1 MSDFPT
7 EWLDLREP
15 ADKRSRN
22 AEIAQA
28 VAARFAL
35 RDALCVVD
43 LGSGTG
49 ANLRAIAPLLPR
61 QQSWTLVDN
70 NPALLDAA
78 KTRLAAWADASAEE
92 ADRLQLEKDGRKIG
106 VTFSSADL
114 AAGHDPVLKNGPEL
128 VTASAFFDLVSEAFI
143 RGLAKAVAMRGA
155 AFYATLTCNGLYRW
169 TPHRP
174 SDNQIAAAFQ
184 RHQMRDKGFG
194 PAAGPLAAAY
204 LADQFRL
211 NGYLVL
217 EGDSPWRLGRGDR
230 TLIDELVRG
239 HAIAAAEAGGVDE
252 KTIVSWV
259 TVARTAATVG
269 HTDTFA
275 YPA

>member
-1 MSDFPT
+1 VSDFST

-22 AEIAQA
+22 RDIADA

-35 RDALCVVD
+35 RDAVCVVD
-43 LGSGTG
+43 LGAGTG
-49 ANLRAIAPLLPR
+49 ANLRALASLLPR

-70 NPALLDAA
+70 NPALLEAA
-78 KTRLAAWADASAEE
+78 KARLAAWADASAEE
-92 ADRLQLEKDGRKIG
+92 GERFHLEKDGRKIS
-106 VTFSSADL
+106 VIFSLADL
-114 AAGHDPVLKNGPEL
+114 AAGIDPVLKNGPEL
-128 VTASAFFDLVSEAFI
+128 VTASAFFDLVSEAYI
-143 RGLAKAVAMRGA
+143 RSLVKAVAVRGA

-194 PAAGPLAAAY
+194 PAAGPLAAAC

-211 NGYLVL
+211 HGYLVL

-269 HTDTFA
+269 HTDMFA
-275 YPA
+275 YQA